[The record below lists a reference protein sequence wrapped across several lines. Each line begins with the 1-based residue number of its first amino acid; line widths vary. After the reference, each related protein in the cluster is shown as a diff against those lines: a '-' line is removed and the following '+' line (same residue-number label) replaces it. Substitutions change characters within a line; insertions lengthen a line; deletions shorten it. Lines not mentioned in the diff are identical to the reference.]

1 MKNDLLKKITCRYC
15 KNKYCE
21 CDFEEALK
29 KSIEMI
35 NKDYINKHLT
45 SDVNS
50 LGAPLKVLL

>member
-35 NKDYINKHLT
+35 NKDYKDNNFVKKGGL
-45 SDVNS
+45 
-50 LGAPLKVLL
+50 